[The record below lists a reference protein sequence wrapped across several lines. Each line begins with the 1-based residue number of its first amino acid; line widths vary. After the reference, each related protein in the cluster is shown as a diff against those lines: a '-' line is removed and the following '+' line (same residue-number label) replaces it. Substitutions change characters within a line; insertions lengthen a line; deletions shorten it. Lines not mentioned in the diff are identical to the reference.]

1 MTNNKN
7 KSHVISIVCCIQ
19 ISDCYFNFSSIT
31 ILEIDAMW
39 KKWVNKSPDSIF
51 IAIHIKKYKKYNLQ
65 LISL

>member
-1 MTNNKN
+1 MTNNN
-7 KSHVISIVCCIQ
+7 DRFHVISIGCCVQ

-51 IAIHIKKYKKYNLQ
+51 IATYKE
-65 LISL
+65 I